1 VIVSYHAAP
10 DGRPQ
15 IVVGIVEDTL
25 KRLAENDE
33 GLRVQVRGQTA
44 DGERVTVAYVVV
56 FVGESDSALE
66 LALRNGGWLAEGA
79 EIEDRR
85 GEA

>member
-1 VIVSYHAAP
+1 MIVSYHAAP

-15 IVVGIVEDTL
+15 IVVGIVEDIFR
-25 KRLAENDE
+25 RLAENDE
-33 GLRVQVRGQTA
+33 GLRVPVRGQTA
-44 DGERVTVAYVVV
+44 NGELVTVAHVVL

-66 LALRNGGWLAEGA
+66 MALRNGGWLAEGA